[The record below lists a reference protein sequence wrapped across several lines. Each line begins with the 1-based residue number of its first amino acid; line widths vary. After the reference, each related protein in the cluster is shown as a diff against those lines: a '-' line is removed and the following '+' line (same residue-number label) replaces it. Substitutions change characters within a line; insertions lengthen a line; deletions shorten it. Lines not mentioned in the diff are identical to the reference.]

1 MSLNNRNHRFI
12 LCLNLLFFNHFSQK
26 IYSLSVGISD
36 NLNAKRIVQVY
47 YDSSNDLHRDL
58 KYHPEQPERIYSCV
72 KELTEYY
79 QNNYQSLLSSSIS
92 SRGDTSVI
100 ENTLQENDSLPILLD
115 ICNVASSSSST
126 TKDFIMEESYQKG
139 CCLVRKNQVITKE
152 ELDYARS
159 ILVTIHSE
167 EYVSQIEQRCRRS
180 RQQRIDEG
188 KNPLGFVGYIDD
200 DTYLTS
206 ESHDVCLR
214 ATAIW
219 IRALQKAIDTTTTV
233 ATFALT
239 RPPGHHATS
248 TLSNGFCI
256 YNFAAAAAIH
266 TIQNLSS
273 SSSSIPKV
281 SILDWDVHYGQGT
294 ADIVQ
299 HYPEIRYVSL
309 HQNPAFPYQ
318 GQTRSIKG
326 IHRNIYTLPL
336 PPDSTWSCGYQQYFQ
351 QYVLPFVYDSS
362 SWIPDVIIISA
373 GYDALS
379 SDELASCELRS
390 KDYGTMITLLRE
402 WIQQQQQQQQLDY
415 KTTPAIMVGLEGGY
429 QLQQN
434 KAGGNLQEA
443 ILETIKALH

>member
-1 MSLNNRNHRFI
+1 MSLRNHIHRFTF
-12 LCLNLLFFNHFSQK
+12 CLYLLLFNYYSQN
-26 IYSLSVGISD
+26 IHSLSVSTPH
-36 NLNAKRIVQVY
+36 NFLNSKRAVKVY
-47 YDSSNDLHRDL
+47 YDSSNDFHRDL
-58 KYHPEQPERIYSCV
+58 KYHPEQPERISACV
-72 KELTEYY
+72 KELIEYY
-79 QNNYQSLLSSSIS
+79 QDNYQSFLLSSEEDAS
-92 SRGDTSVI
+92 TTI
-100 ENTLQENDSLPILLD
+100 ENTLQDNDSLPILLD
-115 ICNVASSSSST
+115 VCNVASSFSST
-126 TKDFIMEESYQKG
+126 TEYNIIDGSYYQKG
-139 CCLVRKNQVITKE
+139 CCLERKNEVLTKE
-152 ELDYARS
+152 ELDHARS
-159 ILVTIHSE
+159 ILVHIHSE

-180 RQQRIDEG
+180 RQQRIKEG

-200 DTYLTS
+200 DTYLTT

-219 IRALQKAIDTTTTV
+219 IRALQKATTTG

-256 YNFAAAAAIH
+256 YNFASAAAIH
-266 TIQNLSS
+266 YIQTSS
-273 SSSSIPKV
+273 SSSSPKV

-299 HYPEIRYVSL
+299 HHPEIRYVSL

-318 GQTRSIKG
+318 GRTRTIQG
-326 IHRNIYTLPL
+326 TYRNIYTLPL
-336 PPDSTWSCGYQQYFQ
+336 PPDSTWSCGYQQYFE
-351 QYVLPFVYDSS
+351 QYALPFLYDSS

-390 KDYGTMITLLRE
+390 KDYGTMTTLLRK
-402 WIQQQQQQQQLDY
+402 WIQQQQSDH
-415 KTTPAIMVGLEGGY
+415 KNIPAIMFGLEGGY

-434 KAGGNLQEA
+434 KAGGNLQKA